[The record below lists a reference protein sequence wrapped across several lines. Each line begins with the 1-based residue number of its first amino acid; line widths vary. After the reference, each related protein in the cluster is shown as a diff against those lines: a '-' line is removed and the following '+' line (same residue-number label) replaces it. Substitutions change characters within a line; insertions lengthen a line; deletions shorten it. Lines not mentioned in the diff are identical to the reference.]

1 VPFCGCRYKRHQLVQ
16 LQQLDGKLFWCNL
29 KELAGN
35 SSCMLLAHN
44 TAGLPVLR
52 TAKRLDTSS
61 IQQQQLL
68 MIDSPEPFKLLTCL
82 SMGPQ
87 HLAMPPSP
95 PSKQVC
101 MRPQQ

>member
-1 VPFCGCRYKRHQLVQ
+1 
-16 LQQLDGKLFWCNL
+16 
-29 KELAGN
+29 
-35 SSCMLLAHN
+35 
-44 TAGLPVLR
+44 
-52 TAKRLDTSS
+52 
-61 IQQQQLL
+61 

-95 PSKQVC
+95 PRKQVC